1 MYKSSFTGLRNFIKK
16 DIELSQ
22 YQWRILKS
30 FITVKHYKKGELITC
45 DNNIVDSLFFI
56 NYGIVTAVH
65 KYTNKVWFVYYNYR
79 NTKKRK
85 LKKDYSN
92 VVMQDFCSY
101 FYQAKSRITFKVYED
116 CEVLQIKYEDLKN
129 FFERYYSPQYF
140 MKFITNIENQRFF
153 KQLDEQF
160 RDDPMESLVIFKHEN
175 KYLSKNLDSDLITE
189 YLNIDKIRFEMLK
202 RKRPMKYSEIRR
214 REDESIAS

>member
-1 MYKSSFTGLRNFIKK
+1 
-16 DIELSQ
+16 
-22 YQWRILKS
+22 
-30 FITVKHYKKGELITC
+30 
-45 DNNIVDSLFFI
+45 
-56 NYGIVTAVH
+56 
-65 KYTNKVWFVYYNYR
+65 
-79 NTKKRK
+79 
-85 LKKDYSN
+85 
-92 VVMQDFCSY
+92 
-101 FYQAKSRITFKVYED
+101 
-116 CEVLQIKYEDLKN
+116 
-129 FFERYYSPQYF
+129 